1 MDFGKAFSYVS
12 EDSDWLKKIG
22 LGGVIAIVPIL
33 NFAVAGYSLEVSRRV
48 INNEPRPLPEWDD
61 IGGKLVKGF
70 LVAVIGLV
78 YGLPN
83 ILLSCVSQAAAQA
96 PQLLSSGS
104 SQAPDQTILTIVM
117 VVTACFGC
125 LSFLYGVFMAL
136 VLPAAIGNYAAK
148 GQLSAAFRFGEV
160 LRLVQKNIGTYLMVL
175 LISIAAGIVA
185 ALGLIACVIGVIF
198 TAFYSQLVMGH
209 AIGQAYREASANVG
223 LV

>member
-1 MDFGKAFSYVS
+1 MDFGKAFTYVS
-12 EDSDWLKKIG
+12 EDPDWLKKIG

-83 ILLSCVSQAAAQA
+83 ILLSCVSQVAAQA

-104 SQAPDQTILTIVM
+104 KSPDQTILTIM
-117 VVTACFGC
+117 LVVTACFSC
-125 LSFLYGVFMAL
+125 LSFLYSLFMMV

-148 GQLSAAFRFGEV
+148 GQLGAAFRFGEV
-160 LRLVQKNIGTYLMVL
+160 FGLVQKNIGTYLMVL